1 MKIGHF
7 HLCLTLEMRR
17 NLKNI
22 EEAGELVSF
31 FRKGD
36 VMKVV
41 EWWQKREKEK
51 KQKKLLTAAQKLEAK
66 ADPSLPKKRL
76 PKNGAV
82 K

>member
-1 MKIGHF
+1 
-7 HLCLTLEMRR
+7 
-17 NLKNI
+17 
-22 EEAGELVSF
+22 
-31 FRKGD
+31 
-36 VMKVV
+36 MKVV

-51 KQKKLLTAAQKLEAK
+51 KQKKLLTAAQKLEAE

>member
-1 MKIGHF
+1 
-7 HLCLTLEMRR
+7 
-17 NLKNI
+17 
-22 EEAGELVSF
+22 
-31 FRKGD
+31 
-36 VMKVV
+36 MKVV

-76 PKNGAV
+76 PKNGTV

>member
-1 MKIGHF
+1 
-7 HLCLTLEMRR
+7 
-17 NLKNI
+17 
-22 EEAGELVSF
+22 
-31 FRKGD
+31 
-36 VMKVV
+36 MKVV

-66 ADPSLPKKRL
+66 ADLSLPKKRL